1 MNSKMIPVA
10 VINPDAPAESL
21 EAKQPAIDNGAEI
34 YGKEGYF
41 SAEQM
46 QREWD
51 KIWTESWLIAG
62 VSTDLPEVGDYFLFR
77 VRSESII
84 VTRTGDG
91 IKAFYNVCPHRGA
104 RLLTEERGNKKVFIC
119 PFHSWSFRNNGELR
133 TITDEE
139 TFQEPVICHRPGLT
153 PVACE
158 AHAGLIFVSMADTPP
173 PLKEAIGPV
182 SYTHLTLP
190 TTLQV

>member
-34 YGKEGYF
+34 YGKDGYF

-51 KIWTESWLIAG
+51 RVWTESWLIAG

-77 VRSESII
+77 SAVNRSSSPAP
-84 VTRTGDG
+84 RTGSKRF
-91 IKAFYNVCPHRGA
+91 ITCAP
-104 RLLTEERGNKKVFIC
+104 TEV
-119 PFHSWSFRNNGELR
+119 P
-133 TITDEE
+133 D
-139 TFQEPVICHRPGLT
+139 
-153 PVACE
+153 
-158 AHAGLIFVSMADTPP
+158 
-173 PLKEAIGPV
+173 
-182 SYTHLTLP
+182 Y
-190 TTLQV
+190 

>member
-62 VSTDLPEVGDYFLFR
+62 VSTDLPEVGDYFSFR

-84 VTRTGDG
+84 VSRTEDG

-104 RLLTEERGNKKVFIC
+104 RLLTKERGNK
-119 PFHSWSFRNNGELR
+119 
-133 TITDEE
+133 T
-139 TFQEPVICHRPGLT
+139 
-153 PVACE
+153 
-158 AHAGLIFVSMADTPP
+158 
-173 PLKEAIGPV
+173 V

-190 TTLQV
+190 TIVCV

>member
-34 YGKEGYF
+34 YGKDGYF
-41 SAEQM
+41 SAAQM

-51 KIWTESWLIAG
+51 KVWTESWLIAG

-84 VTRTGDG
+84 VTHTEDG
-91 IKAFYNVCPHRGA
+91 IKAFYNVC
-104 RLLTEERGNKKVFIC
+104 LL
-119 PFHSWSFRNNGELR
+119 
-133 TITDEE
+133 
-139 TFQEPVICHRPGLT
+139 
-153 PVACE
+153 
-158 AHAGLIFVSMADTPP
+158 
-173 PLKEAIGPV
+173 
-182 SYTHLTLP
+182 YTSP
-190 TTLQV
+190 SPRDKRQSRMPSSA